1 MKKILRIIKEI
12 GYSTNVT
19 FNSRKDPI
27 FFWGDRKCPL
37 PPNNILCRMKKF
49 HEIKCSY
56 IVMVLEMLWIY
67 IVQNQICKIM
77 IEYYL
82 SDLQFYQS
90 QLNHVK
96 TEILMK

>member
-1 MKKILRIIKEI
+1 
-12 GYSTNVT
+12 
-19 FNSRKDPI
+19 
-27 FFWGDRKCPL
+27 
-37 PPNNILCRMKKF
+37 
-49 HEIKCSY
+49 
-56 IVMVLEMLWIY
+56 MVLEMLWIY